1 MIDIDSLI
9 KNPEI
14 DKFFFRAFSRK
25 IKKTAENLAK
35 LAPKI
40 RKVIQSREFIY
51 SNPLYLYPN
60 DRY

>member
-9 KNPEI
+9 KNPEM
-14 DKFFFRAFSRK
+14 DKLFFRAFSRK

-40 RKVIQSREFIY
+40 RKVVLSRAISY
-51 SNPLYLYPN
+51 RKSSI
-60 DRY
+60 